1 MGLCP
6 GLARINVICTNPI
19 VHSLWGLRLD
29 MSEAA
34 ASVHARRLDTYGG
47 SMEQQLGAL
56 LSDDQPARDDLRRV
70 LFSFANF
77 MCNSLEVIQSL
88 RVSSPSAL
96 RQCSLFGMRSSVQ
109 DVQRLAMLHTTPEMV
124 DIKFVG
130 MQTTCLNPSTTYS
143 PESLSDSNSSE
154 ASHHP

>member
-6 GLARINVICTNPI
+6 GMAHINVVCTNPI
-19 VHSLWGLRLD
+19 VHSLWGLKLD
-29 MSEAA
+29 ASEAA

-88 RVSSPSAL
+88 RVSSPGAL

-109 DVQRLAMLHTTPEMV
+109 DVQRLAMRL
-124 DIKFVG
+124 
-130 MQTTCLNPSTTYS
+130 TCRAGGADNDYFIIRNLP
-143 PESLSDSNSSE
+143 LFLADSARTWLEHLPNDRIQN
-154 ASHHP
+154 

>member
-29 MSEAA
+29 ASEAA

-88 RVSSPSAL
+88 RVSSPGAL

-109 DVQRLAMLHTTPEMV
+109 DVQRLAMLHN
-124 DIKFVG
+124 
-130 MQTTCLNPSTTYS
+130 NPRDGGHQVRRHADYVF
-143 PESLSDSNSSE
+143 ESFHNLLAGESFRLQL
-154 ASHHP
+154 